1 MSGCFRGGQLMNQL
15 EKDYKHCH
23 NIMKIHSKTFSYVFD
38 FLELKKKKS
47 VWAIYAVCRIIDDSI
62 DKYNDL
68 GQLEKIA
75 SDLDAIYGNHAQNY
89 QSDAAIMNAFN
100 NTLNTYAI
108 PHKPL
113 RKLIQYVKE
122 DLNLKTV
129 QTDADLYDYC
139 YGVAGT
145 VGELLTPILASQS
158 EDNTDQAEV
167 TGIALGKALQIT
179 NILRDVGED
188 FQNGRVYLSQE
199 KLAEYKID
207 LQAVYNDGVTQ
218 NYIDLWENYANEAIQ
233 LYNVALNGVEYFDEE
248 VRYIVELAAYAYLE
262 ILEEVR
268 KSGYT
273 LYKKVY
279 VSKLRK
285 LKIYREIITKYNR
298 SETL

>member
-1 MSGCFRGGQLMNQL
+1 MNQL

-38 FLELKKKKS
+38 FLELKKKKA

-108 PHKPL
+108 PHQPL

-129 QTDADLYDYC
+129 QTDTDLYDYC

-145 VGELLTPILASQS
+145 VGELLTPILSSQS
-158 EDNTDQAEV
+158 EDNIEQAEV

-188 FQNGRVYLSQE
+188 FENGRVYLSQE

-218 NYIDLWENYANEAIQ
+218 NYIDLWEYYANDAIQ
-233 LYNVALNGVEYFDEE
+233 LYNTALNGVEYFDEK
-248 VRYIVELAAYAYLE
+248 VRYIIELAAYTYLE

-268 KSGYT
+268 NSGYT

-285 LKIYREIITKYNR
+285 LKIYREIIIKYNR

>member
-1 MSGCFRGGQLMNQL
+1 
-15 EKDYKHCH
+15 
-23 NIMKIHSKTFSYVFD
+23 MKIHSKTFSYVFD
-38 FLELKKKKS
+38 FLELKKKKA

-108 PHKPL
+108 PHQPL

-129 QTDADLYDYC
+129 QTDTDLYDYC

-145 VGELLTPILASQS
+145 VGELLTPILSSQS
-158 EDNTDQAEV
+158 EDNIEQAEV

-188 FQNGRVYLSQE
+188 FENGRVYLSQE

-218 NYIDLWENYANEAIQ
+218 NYIDLWEYYANDAIQ
-233 LYNVALNGVEYFDEE
+233 LYNTALNGVEYFDEK
-248 VRYIVELAAYAYLE
+248 VRYIIELAAYTYLE

-268 KSGYT
+268 NSGYT

-285 LKIYREIITKYNR
+285 LKIYREIIIKYNR

>member
-1 MSGCFRGGQLMNQL
+1 
-15 EKDYKHCH
+15 
-23 NIMKIHSKTFSYVFD
+23 
-38 FLELKKKKS
+38 
-47 VWAIYAVCRIIDDSI
+47 
-62 DKYNDL
+62 
-68 GQLEKIA
+68 
-75 SDLDAIYGNHAQNY
+75 
-89 QSDAAIMNAFN
+89 MNAFN

-108 PHKPL
+108 PHQPL

-129 QTDADLYDYC
+129 QTDTDLYDYC

-145 VGELLTPILASQS
+145 VGELLIPILSSQS
-158 EDNTDQAEV
+158 EDNIEQAEV

-188 FQNGRVYLSQE
+188 FENGRVYLSQE

-218 NYIDLWENYANEAIQ
+218 NYIDLWENYANDAIQ
-233 LYNVALNGVEYFDEE
+233 LYNTALNGVEYFDEE
-248 VRYIVELAAYAYLE
+248 VRYIIELAAYTYLE

-268 KSGYT
+268 NSGYT

-285 LKIYREIITKYNR
+285 LKIYREIIIKYNR